1 MEEQKYANT
10 DKNNYIATGSV
21 RVTVIGRLYDFCV
34 TNVIDYP
41 RWERVFWKEG
51 KAERTDTVY
60 FSGTNDLNG
69 IRQRESGSL
78 YLVPLIKGSH
88 PYDSK
93 DSRTGFGISHGVFR
107 EHDRKYVAY
116 RGFC

>member
-1 MEEQKYANT
+1 MAEQKYANT

-21 RVTVIGRLYDFCV
+21 RVTVMGRLYDFCV

-51 KAERTDTVY
+51 KTARTDTVY

-69 IRQRESGSL
+69 IRQR
-78 YLVPLIKGSH
+78 
-88 PYDSK
+88 
-93 DSRTGFGISHGVFR
+93 SRTACIWCRLSRAVILMIAAFTHRVWDIAWSFP
-107 EHDRKYVAY
+107 
-116 RGFC
+116 